1 MKELP
6 ISMVPD
12 LVLATMDLR
21 KTNTRRPK
29 QPQENS
35 APYSPGDLLY
45 IRESTRLIDTFLG
58 CTHLTGLNGNN
69 RGKFQYQADGAE
81 TGWVEYPERLAV
93 LQKGKCVPNGCY
105 KELARIWL
113 QVKEVG
119 EERLQDISEADA
131 KAEGLKRI
139 NMFVHE
145 EWGGV
150 EPHPVGQNH
159 YSWYDDPRN
168 AFRHL
173 WELIYGKDSWQQ
185 NPIVWV
191 VKYDLISTTGRAAAY
206 EKLGKEAVV

>member
-35 APYSPGDLLY
+35 APYHPGDLLY
-45 IRESTRLIDTFLG
+45 IRESTRLIDTFSG

-69 RGKFQYQADGAE
+69 RGKFQYKADGSE

-113 QVKEVG
+113 KITEVR
-119 EERLQDISEADA
+119 EERLQDITEEEA
-131 KAEGLKRI
+131 KAEGVESSFNLLFRDTRYKDYLNTECNYRYPTSSFQSLWESI
-139 NMFVHE
+139 Y
-145 EWGGV
+145 GV
-150 EPHPVGQNH
+150 EN
-159 YSWYDDPRN
+159 W
-168 AFRHL
+168 
-173 WELIYGKDSWQQ
+173 KQ

-206 EKLGKEAVV
+206 AKLEEEVSV